1 MPTFRAT
8 FLPRLAVIVIVL
20 ALAWTRDSESA
31 TLTLAWD
38 QSTDPNVAGYVLY
51 WGTHSGVYSG
61 QSNVGNQRLVQVGGL
76 ADGTNY
82 YFVVYAY
89 NAAGQLSLPSAEISG
104 QTPVTPTNA
113 PSVSCTAPTA
123 SSLDGNPVI
132 VNFAPVVVGGL
143 PPVTTTCSPASGSLF
158 PVGSTSL
165 TCSAVDALLRTA
177 SCSSVVVVSAPPSPA
192 GTTGNPS
199 ILVTP
204 TTVGPGGAVTVS
216 WNGMLPSAATDW
228 FGLYQSAAADTAYS
242 SWLYVSCSQQATVG
256 KASGSCTMTV
266 PASST
271 SGSYNVRLFRNDGY
285 QRSATSSELTV
296 SALSAP
302 SPGPSI
308 QVTPIT
314 VRRDGTVTVSWS
326 GLVAPTAK
334 DWFGLYQST
343 ASDQAFLGWL
353 YVNCTQVPSTA
364 RTSGSCSITL
374 PRLAAGSY
382 SLRLFSNDSYQRL
395 ASSPL
400 TVTKK

>member
-1 MPTFRAT
+1 
-8 FLPRLAVIVIVL
+8 
-20 ALAWTRDSESA
+20 
-31 TLTLAWD
+31 
-38 QSTDPNVAGYVLY
+38 
-51 WGTHSGVYSG
+51 
-61 QSNVGNQRLVQVGGL
+61 
-76 ADGTNY
+76 
-82 YFVVYAY
+82 
-89 NAAGQLSLPSAEISG
+89 
-104 QTPVTPTNA
+104 
-113 PSVSCTAPTA
+113 
-123 SSLDGNPVI
+123 
-132 VNFAPVVVGGL
+132 
-143 PPVTTTCSPASGSLF
+143 
-158 PVGSTSL
+158 
-165 TCSAVDALLRTA
+165 
-177 SCSSVVVVSAPPSPA
+177 
-192 GTTGNPS
+192 
-199 ILVTP
+199 
-204 TTVGPGGAVTVS
+204 
-216 WNGMLPSAATDW
+216 MLPSAATDW
-228 FGLYQSAAADTAYS
+228 FGLYQSAASDTAFS
-242 SWLYVSCSQQATVG
+242 SWLYVSCSQQATAG

-296 SALSAP
+296 STLSPP
-302 SPGPSI
+302 SPTPLPGPSI

-314 VRRDGTVTVSWS
+314 VTRDGTVTVSWS

-353 YVNCTQVPSTA
+353 YVNCTQVPSTP